1 MTTTAYSLEHIRQE
15 YAVCGAGDTR
25 LPALDARMADGSR
38 LLDLQYQSHAVTPG
52 KPPIEGLPA
61 TYTEQDD
68 EADTLTVTLA
78 DPLAGVTVTLFYT
91 VFAQLPAIARH
102 AEIACTGENPISLD
116 RAMSL
121 CLDLPD
127 SDYEMVELT
136 GAWARERHV
145 ATRPLAEGVQ
155 AVSTRCAGIPAT
167 SSTPSLRSSARTAA
181 RCTGKCTVSALF
193 TAATSWPRPTWTPT
207 MSPG

>member
-1 MTTTAYSLEHIRQE
+1 
-15 YAVCGAGDTR
+15 GDTR
-25 LPALDARMADGSR
+25 LPALDACMADGSR
-38 LLDLQYQSHAVTPG
+38 LLDLQYQSHAVT
-52 KPPIEGLPA
+52 
-61 TYTEQDD
+61 
-68 EADTLTVTLA
+68 LA
-78 DPLAGVTVTLFYT
+78 DPLAGLTVTLFYM

-155 AVSTRCAGIPAT
+155 AVY
-167 SSTPSLRSSARTAA
+167 
-181 RCTGKCTVSALF
+181 
-193 TAATSWPRPTWTPT
+193 
-207 MSPG
+207 

>member
-1 MTTTAYSLEHIRQE
+1 MTTPPTHWSNIRQE

-91 VFAQLPAIARH
+91 VFCAAARH
-102 AEIACTGENPISLD
+102 RPPCRD
-116 RAMSL
+116 RL
-121 CLDLPD
+121 H
-127 SDYEMVELT
+127 
-136 GAWARERHV
+136 RR
-145 ATRPLAEGVQ
+145 
-155 AVSTRCAGIPAT
+155 
-167 SSTPSLRSSARTAA
+167 
-181 RCTGKCTVSALF
+181 K
-193 TAATSWPRPTWTPT
+193 
-207 MSPG
+207 PGFA